1 MTTFFRSPAG
11 ILTTIGVLMLVVPA
25 LNFVVGGPGALSGV
39 DLRGKMQVIV
49 SLIVL
54 ICSLY
59 IILSKKYE
67 ADTQKWAFGAIGTVV
82 GYWLP
87 STST

>member
-1 MTTFFRSPAG
+1 MTTFFKSPAG
-11 ILTTIGVLMLVVPA
+11 ITTSIGVLLLVVPA
-25 LNFVVGGPGALSGV
+25 LSYLVGSTGLTGV
-39 DLRGKMQVIV
+39 DLRGRMQVIV

-67 ADTQKWAFGAIGTVV
+67 VDAQKWAFGAIGTVL

-87 STST
+87 SPGA